1 MLEKL
6 SELDPDEEEV
16 SHDAGQR
23 SEPSSTRVKKKYVEI
38 DSMSPTSEKGY
49 GSSIVNIKTRPHT
62 TKKPTFK
69 STKF

>member
-1 MLEKL
+1 MLENL
-6 SELDPDEEEV
+6 PELDSDEEKV
-16 SHDAGQR
+16 SHNAGQR

-49 GSSIVNIKTRPHT
+49 GSRIVNIKTRPHT
-62 TKKPTFK
+62 TKPTFK